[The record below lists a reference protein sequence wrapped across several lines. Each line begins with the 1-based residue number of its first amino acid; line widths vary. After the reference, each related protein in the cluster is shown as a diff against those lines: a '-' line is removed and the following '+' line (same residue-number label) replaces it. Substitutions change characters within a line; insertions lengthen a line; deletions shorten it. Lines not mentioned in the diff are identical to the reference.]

1 MTEAIGRRELKKLQ
15 ARKRITE
22 AAVYLFGVSGYQAT
36 SVADIMREADMGLGT
51 FYNYFASKE
60 EVLAYLLDS
69 LAGQLQQRLQE
80 LKAQQAGHGQIL
92 LEMMTLTAKLVAA
105 NRFVLPLF
113 LSAGEHADK
122 PQNDSIGSHGEQ
134 DERSRHAPAFMSI
147 FLQLI
152 REGQSEGVFRQDVS
166 AELITEMFHSLFQ
179 AAAFSRLSLSFEEN
193 IEAKLK
199 ILIDGIII

>member
-22 AAVYLFGVSGYQAT
+22 AAVYLFGVNGYQAT
-36 SVADIMREADMGLGT
+36 SVADIMHKADMGLGT

-80 LKAQQAGHGQIL
+80 LKEQQAAQGQIL

-122 PQNDSIGSHGEQ
+122 PQKGAVTGHEGQ
-134 DERSRHAPAFMSI
+134 DERSRHAPAFMSM

-152 REGQSEGVFRQDVS
+152 REGQADGVFRRDVS

-179 AAAFSRLSLSFEEN
+179 AAAFSSLPLSFEEN

-199 ILIDGIII
+199 ILIDGIMI